1 MVSNMF
7 RKSTQP
13 PDVSLKEFLGRIMDE
28 RDNQYN
34 RRFSDAEKAVNAAL
48 TAAKEA
54 VIKAELAAEKRF
66 ESVNEFRN
74 TLSDQQRTLM
84 PRTEAELL
92 IRTLSDKIDA
102 NTSNLTTVAG
112 QKSGAQNLFGYIV
125 GAAGI
130 ALALVFHFMH

>member
-1 MVSNMF
+1 MF
-7 RKSTQP
+7 SKNAQSP
-13 PDVSLKEFLGRIMDE
+13 PQIPLKEFLERIIDE

-66 ESVNEFRN
+66 ESVNEFRS

-84 PRTEAELL
+84 PRSEAELL
-92 IRTLSDKIDA
+92 IKTLTDKIDT
-102 NTSNLTTVAG
+102 NTANLTMVAG

-130 ALALVFHFMH
+130 ALALVFHFIH